1 MFNHWDV
8 VLDFVKA
15 CVRMTVIW
23 VFSTILAIVLD
34 SWGIR
39 AENLLLVYLVG
50 VLISILATGSLA
62 WAFCAAFVF
71 TFTFNYLF
79 TEPKLT
85 FHMDDLNYVISSVIF
100 VAVAATVAT
109 LVLKLQKQMQIA
121 NKKTEIT
128 AKLNEI
134 GSGFLNLSGYQQI
147 KEYSEASLAGLIG
160 NM

>member
-62 WAFCAAFVF
+62 WAFLCGFCIHI
-71 TFTFNYLF
+71 YLLTICF

-85 FHMDDLNYVISSVIF
+85 FPH
-100 VAVAATVAT
+100 
-109 LVLKLQKQMQIA
+109 
-121 NKKTEIT
+121 
-128 AKLNEI
+128 
-134 GSGFLNLSGYQQI
+134 G
-147 KEYSEASLAGLIG
+147 
-160 NM
+160 

>member
-50 VLISILATGSLA
+50 VLISILEREA
-62 WAFCAAFVF
+62 WHGRSVRLL
-71 TFTFNYLF
+71 YSHL
-79 TEPKLT
+79 PLT
-85 FHMDDLNYVISSVIF
+85 ICLRNQS
-100 VAVAATVAT
+100 
-109 LVLKLQKQMQIA
+109 
-121 NKKTEIT
+121 
-128 AKLNEI
+128 
-134 GSGFLNLSGYQQI
+134 
-147 KEYSEASLAGLIG
+147 
-160 NM
+160 

>member
-71 TFTFNYLF
+71 TFTFNYLLRN
-79 TEPKLT
+79 P
-85 FHMDDLNYVISSVIF
+85 S
-100 VAVAATVAT
+100 
-109 LVLKLQKQMQIA
+109 
-121 NKKTEIT
+121 
-128 AKLNEI
+128 
-134 GSGFLNLSGYQQI
+134 
-147 KEYSEASLAGLIG
+147 
-160 NM
+160 

>member
-85 FHMDDLNYVISSVIF
+85 FHTDTCHGQFIF
-100 VAVAATVAT
+100 IRNN
-109 LVLKLQKQMQIA
+109 LQKP
-121 NKKTEIT
+121 
-128 AKLNEI
+128 
-134 GSGFLNLSGYQQI
+134 SGHSGYI
-147 KEYSEASLAGLIG
+147 RHSHFG
-160 NM
+160 

>member
-34 SWGIR
+34 SCGIR

-62 WAFCAAFVF
+62 GRSVRLL
-71 TFTFNYLF
+71 YSHL
-79 TEPKLT
+79 PLT
-85 FHMDDLNYVISSVIF
+85 ICLRNPS
-100 VAVAATVAT
+100 
-109 LVLKLQKQMQIA
+109 
-121 NKKTEIT
+121 
-128 AKLNEI
+128 
-134 GSGFLNLSGYQQI
+134 
-147 KEYSEASLAGLIG
+147 
-160 NM
+160 